1 MSAIDATDADKVT
14 GKSMCAKIL
23 IKTVGRRDISGPEV
37 SFELGGLVLWRCSR
51 SFTYLSISGSRRL
64 ERDGDTATRS
74 TLWISTLHD
83 HDHFACK
90 DGKVPVVSGGATHAT
105 WPLNEDYCRTMLV
118 TLSKLVRHPRSKGR
132 C

>member
-1 MSAIDATDADKVT
+1 MPPAT
-14 GKSMCAKIL
+14 GKSMCAKVL

-83 HDHFACK
+83 HGRSIAL
-90 DGKVPVVSGGATHAT
+90 GTILHA
-105 WPLNEDYCRTMLV
+105 RM
-118 TLSKLVRHPRSKGR
+118 VRFLW
-132 C
+132 